1 MAAGGAPRF
10 LAAVRDRVQA
20 ALLDSGR
27 VVELVPQKI
36 NAYEAGGHFAEHVDT
51 PTDAQH
57 MVGTLLVCLPCSHS
71 GGALVVKHNAEQVRF
86 DFAAES
92 GATPELLSHRTY

>member
-57 MVGTLLVCLPCSHS
+57 MVGTLS
-71 GGALVVKHNAEQVRF
+71 
-86 DFAAES
+86 
-92 GATPELLSHRTY
+92 LSLTH